1 MFSNKRIQAIFSI
14 IAAAGLWLL
23 LIVLSAILPDGSG
36 LHRVVELLGGSTRGL
51 IQALIYAIFFYSL
64 FELSEKRK
72 YIQKQHLGFN
82 FGLLPLQDQLVLTP
96 EEVSQIKLNTIQL
109 EKNGQQSLIGDFIK
123 KACTQYRN
131 DQSIGE
137 TLQVFSAQVDTSKEE
152 MEGDLEVI
160 RYLLSAIISLGFI
173 GTLLGLSSSI
183 GLAHLAKTVE
193 GMPQITQNLN
203 IAFDTTLVALLV
215 GLILNYFFHRYLKE
229 VDTFYSRSKSYVI
242 DNLISRIYNPAAAA

>member
-1 MFSNKRIQAIFSI
+1 MFSNKRIQTIFSI

-23 LIVLSAILPDGSG
+23 LIFLGAIFPDGSS
-36 LHRVVELLGGSTRGL
+36 LYRVVEVLGGSSSGI

-64 FELSEKRK
+64 FELFEKHK
-72 YIQKQHLGFN
+72 YIQQQQSGFQ
-82 FGLLPLQDQLVLTP
+82 FGLLPLQDQLVLSP
-96 EEVSQIKLNTIQL
+96 DEVSQIKLNAIQL
-109 EKNGQQSLIGDFIK
+109 EKNGQHSLVSDFIK

-137 TLQVFSAQVDTSKEE
+137 TLQVFTAQVDTSKEE
-152 MEGDLEVI
+152 MEGDLEII

-203 IAFDTTLVALLV
+203 LAFDTTLVALLV
-215 GLILNYFFHRYLKE
+215 GLVLNFFFHRYLKE
-229 VDTFYSRSKSYVI
+229 VDTFYSRAKSYVI
-242 DNLISRIYNPAAAA
+242 DNLISRIYNPAVAT